1 MVSHECPDVFPVT
14 WVGRACGE
22 DGGTGTP
29 LCYTLDLRCTDTQ
42 GKGPA
47 VKVSCLQENLQKAL
61 AQVSR
66 AVATK
71 SSLPVLSNVLLCTD
85 DGRLRVAA
93 TNLEIGITTW
103 IGASIEE
110 EGKVTVDARLL
121 MEFVNTLPNAPV
133 SLAVDSSRLALNV
146 QSGRD
151 KAGINGIDAED
162 FPVIP
167 RLDGDA
173 YAATVEPQMLREMIA
188 QVEFAA
194 ATDESRPV
202 LAGILARFEERNLIL
217 AAADGFRLAVRE
229 GELAEAVPE
238 RLDVI
243 VPARAMR
250 ELSRILADETEPV
263 RLAITPN
270 QSQLLVRVGETEF
283 LSRLIDGT
291 FPDFRQI
298 IPREFNT
305 RLELGRDAFLN
316 AVRRASYFARD
327 NNDVVRLEA
336 HAGEEEFMPGSV
348 EVSATAAERGSS
360 QSFVDASIT
369 GPEAQIAFNSRY
381 LADVLGVLRSGQVEV
396 GVNGANQAGVVR
408 LAGAEDYTHVIMPMV
423 IGAN

>member
-1 MVSHECPDVFPVT
+1 ME
-14 WVGRACGE
+14 G
-22 DGGTGTP
+22 DG
-29 LCYTLDLRCTDTQ
+29 
-42 GKGPA
+42 A
-47 VKVSCLQENLQKAL
+47 VKVSCLQENLQRAL

-71 SSLPVLSNVLLCTD
+71 SSLAVLGNVLIATD
-85 DGRLRVAA
+85 EGRLKVAA

-110 EGKVTVDARLL
+110 EGRITVDARLL
-121 MEFVNTLPNAPV
+121 GEFVNTLPNAPV
-133 SLAVDSSRLALNV
+133 TLTLDQARLALTV

-151 KAGINGIDAED
+151 KAGINGIDPED

-167 RLDGDA
+167 RLDGET
-173 YAATVEPQMLREMIA
+173 YGATVDPQVLREMIA

-202 LAGILARFEERNLIL
+202 LAGVLTRFEEGSLTL

-229 GELAEAVPE
+229 GELAEPVPE

-250 ELSRILADETEPV
+250 ELARILGDQTEPV

-270 QSQLLVRVGETEF
+270 RSQLLVRVGETEF

-298 IPREFNT
+298 IPREFGT
-305 RLELGRDAFLN
+305 RLELGREPFLN

-336 HAGEEEFMPGSV
+336 RAGDEEFMPGSV
-348 EVSATAAERGSS
+348 EVSANAAERGSS

-381 LADVLGVLRSGQVEV
+381 LADVLGVLRNGQVV
-396 GVNGANQAGVVR
+396 IGVNGPNQAGVVR
-408 LAGAEDYTHVIMPMV
+408 TAGSDAYTHVIMPMV
-423 IGAN
+423 IGAQ